1 MHLRSGVG
9 ASTIT
14 QGAGPA
20 GLRGSCF
27 CLKNGEIWEFRERVE
42 QQQYGFYMFLYGIL
56 SIEDLDFSNKE
67 WQQKKT
73 IELYFTYSRSFEYQR
88 VTISLWNFMSV
99 MKNAMLFSHKKY
111 FFTLS

>member
-14 QGAGPA
+14 QGAGP
-20 GLRGSCF
+20 
-27 CLKNGEIWEFRERVE
+27 GEIWEFRERVE
-42 QQQYGFYMFLYGIL
+42 QQKYGFYMFLYGIL
-56 SIEDLDFSNKE
+56 SIEDLDFSHKE
-67 WQQKKT
+67 WQKKT

-99 MKNAMLFSHKKY
+99 MKNAM
-111 FFTLS
+111 

>member
-67 WQQKKT
+67 WQQKKP
-73 IELYFTYSRSFEYQR
+73 
-88 VTISLWNFMSV
+88 
-99 MKNAMLFSHKKY
+99 
-111 FFTLS
+111 